1 MSKAGFKQEQEK
13 GYDATHR
20 ASFSVTHHTHGCPK
34 EFRHFRGGRCA
45 RAFGS
50 VLKTRAFA
58 PFRERAHGAL
68 REARP

>member
-13 GYDATHR
+13 GCDATHR
-20 ASFSVTHHTHGCPK
+20 ASFLVTHQTRPRGAG
-34 EFRHFRGGRCA
+34 FRHFCGGRCA
-45 RAFGS
+45 RSFGS